1 MDINIKPVKVKYQGK
16 DIIIDIQKELS
27 IDKNKL
33 DSQLRDIPSSYFI
46 LCNIR
51 DKYIRR
57 REELAKEKDVA
68 YSEAWNFYKNAN
80 PQWNND
86 YVSNK
91 ANTNHK
97 YISRFNAY
105 LKMAEKAAQFISL
118 CKAYESREN
127 VIRTL
132 SANLRKQ

>member
-16 DIIIDIQKELS
+16 TIVIDIQKELS
-27 IDKNKL
+27 IDKNRL
-33 DSQLRDIPSSYFI
+33 DSQLRDIPSIYFI
-46 LCNIR
+46 LFN
-51 DKYIRR
+51 
-57 REELAKEKDVA
+57 
-68 YSEAWNFYKNAN
+68 SEAWNFYKNAN

-105 LKMAEKAAQFISL
+105 LKMTEKAAQFISL

-132 SANLRKQ
+132 SANLRKQQPLLFEYTRLKITR